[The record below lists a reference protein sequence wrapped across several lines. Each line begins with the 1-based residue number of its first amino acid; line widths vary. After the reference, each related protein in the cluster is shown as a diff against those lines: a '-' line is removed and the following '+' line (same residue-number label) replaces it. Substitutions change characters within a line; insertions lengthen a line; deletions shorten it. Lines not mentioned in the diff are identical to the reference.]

1 MPAISPNSSS
11 CTTSLLTCY
20 SVVVYTSIFKYHIIN
35 IFQISICVLALCRLT
50 TSFVLTDHCSV
61 PPPCK
66 CDTNEINCEYKNL
79 PKIPHLTTPP
89 WTYGLVLICF
99 GYNQFTVIPAG
110 AFRNLSPINETS
122 IFLYLDHNNITTI
135 EPGAFDGIETAI
147 EHLDLSTNR
156 LTHVPTSLGVLTV
169 LSKLIITA
177 NPISSIDATLM
188 SKIGP
193 NLQEF
198 FIDVGH
204 LTSLTNE
211 LQSLHNLTKFS
222 INYIPLSRL
231 NDDIFNG
238 LISLQ
243 EFEMSYSKL
252 EKIPAAICSL
262 RSVRTVVI
270 KSSINLRDDN
280 SPELCN
286 NTVTTLYS
294 LILSN
299 NSLTTVPNVFRTFP
313 NLQSLYLDHNNLSS
327 LSSVTQAVHGISRLR
342 EFDIT
347 GNKVV
352 SIGDDD
358 LVKLPNLFTFTA
370 SDNPL
375 THIST
380 TAFKTI
386 PYLYDLELDRTKL
399 TKIPDAV
406 LLLRGPLEISLD
418 GAQIECSCSAMA
430 HLKHWN
436 ISYVLMQGD
445 CKGGLDLRT
454 YYENTFQQCQ
464 Y

>member
-1 MPAISPNSSS
+1 M
-11 CTTSLLTCY
+11 
-20 SVVVYTSIFKYHIIN
+20 VVYTSIFKYHIIN

-61 PPPCK
+61 PPPCR

-89 WTYGLVLICF
+89 WTYGFVRIYF

-122 IFLYLDHNNITTI
+122 IFLYLDNNNITTI

-156 LTHVPTSLGVLTV
+156 LAHVPTSLGVLTV
-169 LSKLIITA
+169 LSKLILTA

-193 NLQEF
+193 NLHEF
-198 FIDVGH
+198 SIDVGH

-211 LQSLHNLTKFS
+211 LQSLHNLIEFT

-231 NDDIFNG
+231 NDDVFNG

-243 EFEMSYSKL
+243 VIEMSYSKL

-262 RSVRTVVI
+262 RSVRTVAI

-280 SPELCN
+280 SRELCN
-286 NTVTTLYS
+286 NTVTTLET

-313 NLQSLYLDHNNLSS
+313 NLERLYLDHNNFSS
-327 LSSVTQAVHGISRLR
+327 LSSFPQAVHRISKLR
-342 EFDIT
+342 YLYMT
-347 GNKVV
+347 GNSIV
-352 SIGDDD
+352 SIENDD
-358 LVKLPNLFTFTA
+358 LFKLHNLFYFTA

-375 THIST
+375 THISA
-380 TAFKTI
+380 TAFRTI
-386 PYLYDLELDRTKL
+386 PYLYNFILDRTKL

-406 LLLRGPLEISLD
+406 LLLRGPLYISLD

-436 ISYVLMQGD
+436 ISYVYMEGD

-454 YYENTFQQCQ
+454 YYENTFPQCQ